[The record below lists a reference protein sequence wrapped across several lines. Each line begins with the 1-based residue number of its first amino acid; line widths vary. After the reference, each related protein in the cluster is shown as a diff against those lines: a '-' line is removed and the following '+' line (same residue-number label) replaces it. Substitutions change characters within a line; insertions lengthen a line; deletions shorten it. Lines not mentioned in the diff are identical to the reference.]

1 MIFTGSAVAV
11 ITPFDSNLNVD
22 YRAFDKILDFHLENK
37 TDAIVVCGT
46 TGEAATMT
54 E

>member
-1 MIFTGSAVAV
+1 MWM
-11 ITPFDSNLNVD
+11 
-22 YRAFDKILDFHLENK
+22 AFDKILDFHLENK

-54 E
+54 EEERYDLIKYTAQKIDGKTL